1 MRWANFASGLRRSIV
16 VSKRAWEKSSVAI
29 RILCKTPRH

>member
-16 VSKRAWEKSSVAI
+16 VSKRALKKSSVAI
-29 RILCKTPRH
+29 RILCKTPKN